1 MCHHLVV
8 RILLVAALGASLFTA
23 PVRLEPDTTDT
34 TLSGIDVRSAR
45 RPPSRDATAERRSLD
60 GGDQGDRAGSGERGT
75 LRLHYVQ
82 KPIGYERYEVVRDGE
97 GLTLTS
103 DFDFVDR
110 GGRVQLAATLRTR
123 ADFTPLSFKATG
135 KSYRFVNVDSDVRI
149 DGSDAIVKADGAQ
162 SRVTLPAQF
171 YTVDGYAPF
180 AAQMMLLRYWKQHG
194 QPRVIRTVPGLPTN
208 DVVIEARGR
217 EAIRIGSTLVRL
229 ERYAIDGVVWG
240 RETVWLDEHGALA
253 AAITRAG
260 GLSFEAVR
268 EDLEPALVGFVQR
281 ATRDRI
287 ADLEAITRRTTLLK
301 NGTYA
306 MAGATIVDG
315 TGRPPIQ
322 DGVVLVRD
330 GRIAEVG
337 PRASVTVPADVPSV
351 AVDGKTIIPGLWDMH
366 THVTQIEWA
375 PVYLAAGV
383 TTVRDMG
390 NEFEFITALRDAIT
404 SRRALGP
411 RIVAA
416 GLIDGGG
423 PDAFGVYY
431 AATPEEATQAVARY
445 HDAGFEQIKIYSL
458 VTPTIVEAIC
468 AEAHRLGMTVTGHVP
483 NGMTIEQAAAAG
495 MDHVAHLAIGGEAG
509 SNEVKKTIAFLR
521 DHNTVIDPTQS
532 WNELL
537 GHAAGTPIAAFQPG
551 VLKIPA
557 PLNRVFSNAG
567 SAGIDAATARTRLE
581 RGLRIVK
588 ALHDAGVPIVA
599 GTDEGIPGHSVHREI
614 ELYVEAGLTPMEALQ
629 AATIVP
635 ARAMKM
641 DGELGTIERGKRADM
656 VVLNANPLDSIRNI
670 RSVRWTISDGRVY
683 DAPTLWQSVRFQP

>member
-1 MCHHLVV
+1 MIRGV
-8 RILLVAALGASLFTA
+8 RIILAAALVASLFT
-23 PVRLEPDTTDT
+23 PTVRLQPDHP
-34 TLSGIDVRSAR
+34 VVV
-45 RPPSRDATAERRSLD
+45 
-60 GGDQGDRAGSGERGT
+60 ERGT

-82 KPIGYERYEVVRDGE
+82 KPIGYEHYEVTRDAGV
-97 GLTLTS
+97 LTTTS
-103 DFDFVDR
+103 DFDFTDR
-110 GGRVQLAATLRTR
+110 GGRVQLAATLRTA
-123 ADFTPLSFKATG
+123 ADFTPLSFKAQG

-149 DGSDAIVKADGAQ
+149 VGNEAIVKADGGE
-162 SRVTLPAQF
+162 SRVPLPGAF

-194 QPRVIRTVPGLPTN
+194 QPRVLHTVPGLPAN
-208 DVVIEARGR
+208 EVFVEARGR
-217 EAIRIGSTLVRL
+217 EAIRVGSTAVRL
-229 ERYAIDGVVWG
+229 DRYAIDGVVWG

-253 AAITRAG
+253 AAVTRAG

-268 EDLEPALVGFVQR
+268 EDLEPALVDFVQR

-287 ADLEAITRRTTLLK
+287 ADLEAITRRIPPLRS
-301 NGTYA
+301 GTYA
-306 MAGATIVDG
+306 MVGATIVDG
-315 TGRPPIQ
+315 TGGPAIR
-322 DGVVLVRD
+322 DGVIVVRD
-330 GRIAEVG
+330 GRIADVG
-337 PRASVTVPADVPSV
+337 PRAAVTVPPDAFSVP
-351 AVDGKTIIPGLWDMH
+351 VDGKTIIPGLWDMH

-375 PVYLAAGV
+375 PVYLGAGV

-390 NEFEFITALRDAIT
+390 NEFEFITPLRDAIA
-404 SRRALGP
+404 SKRAAGP
-411 RIVAA
+411 RILAA

-423 PDAFGVYY
+423 PNAFGVYY
-431 AATPEEATQAVARY
+431 AATPEEAKQAVAKY

-458 VTPTIVEAIC
+458 VTPAIVEAIS

-495 MDHVAHLAIGGEAG
+495 MDHIAHLPIRGEAG
-509 SNEVKKTIAFLR
+509 SDDVKKTIAFLKEHR
-521 DHNTVIDPTQS
+521 TVIDPTQS

-537 GHAAGTPIAAFQPG
+537 GHAVGTPIAAFQPG
-551 VLKIPA
+551 VSKIPA

-567 SAGIDAATARTRLE
+567 AAGIDAATARTRLE

-588 ALHDAGVPIVA
+588 ALHDAGVPVVV

-635 ARAMKM
+635 ARAMRM
-641 DGELGTIERGKRADM
+641 DAEVGTIERGKRADL
-656 VVLNANPLDSIRNI
+656 VVLNANPLDAIRNI

-683 DAPTLWQSVRFQP
+683 DAPALWRSVRFQP

>member
-1 MCHHLVV
+1 MIRAV
-8 RILLVAALGASLFTA
+8 RLILAAALGASLITA
-23 PVRLEPDTTDT
+23 PVRLKLDTTDAAP
-34 TLSGIDVRSAR
+34 V
-45 RPPSRDATAERRSLD
+45 
-60 GGDQGDRAGSGERGT
+60 ERGV

-82 KPIGYERYEVVRDGE
+82 KPIGYERYEIVRDGD
-97 GLTLTS
+97 GLALTS
-103 DFDFVDR
+103 DFDFTDR
-110 GGRVQLAATLRTR
+110 GGRVQLAATLRTS
-123 ADFTPLSFKATG
+123 ADFTPRSFKATG

-149 DGSDAIVKADGAQ
+149 EGGEAIVKADGAE
-162 SRVTLPAQF
+162 SRVPLPSPF

-180 AAQMMLLRYWKQHG
+180 AAQMLLLRYWKQHG
-194 QPRVIRTVPGLPTN
+194 QPRVIRTVPGLPAN
-208 DVVIEARGR
+208 DVLIEARGR

-229 ERYAIDGVVWG
+229 DRYAIDGVVWG
-240 RETVWLDEHGALA
+240 REAVWLDERGGLA

-260 GLSFEAVR
+260 GLSFEAIR
-268 EDLEPALVGFVQR
+268 DDLEPALVGFVQR

-287 ADLEAITRRTTLLK
+287 ADLEAITARTAPLK
-301 NGTYA
+301 SGTYA
-306 MAGATIVDG
+306 LVGAAIVDG
-315 TGRPPIQ
+315 TGRPPIP
-322 DGVVLVRD
+322 DGVILVRD

-337 PRASVTVPADVPSV
+337 ARASVTIPADVASV
-351 AVDGKTIIPGLWDMH
+351 AVAGKTIIPGLWDMH

-390 NEFEFITALRDAIT
+390 NEFEFITPLRDAIV
-404 SRRALGP
+404 SKRAVGP

-431 AATPEEATQAVARY
+431 AATPEEAKQVVGKY
-445 HDAGFEQIKIYSL
+445 HDAGFQQIKIYSL
-458 VTPTIVEAIC
+458 ITPPIVEVIC
-468 AEAHRLGMTVTGHVP
+468 AEAHRLGMTVTGHIP

-495 MDHVAHLAIGGEAG
+495 MDHIAHLGIRGEAG
-509 SNEVKKTIAFLR
+509 SDEVKKTIAFLL
-521 DHNTVIDPTQS
+521 DHHTVIDPTQS

-537 GHAAGTPIAAFQPG
+537 GHAVGTPIAAFQPG

-567 SAGIDAATARTRLE
+567 AAGIDAATARARLE

-588 ALHDAGVPIVA
+588 ALHDAGVPVVA

-629 AATIVP
+629 AATIVS

-656 VVLNANPLDSIRNI
+656 AVLNANPLDAIGNI

-683 DAPTLWQSVRFQP
+683 DAAALWQSVRFKP